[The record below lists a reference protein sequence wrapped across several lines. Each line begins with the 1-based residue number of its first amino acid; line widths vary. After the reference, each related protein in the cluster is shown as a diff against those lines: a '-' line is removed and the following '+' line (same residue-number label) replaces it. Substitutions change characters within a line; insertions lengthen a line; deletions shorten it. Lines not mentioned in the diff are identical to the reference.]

1 MSSGPLAVEALAPG
15 SDQPAAS
22 GTLVFVD
29 NAVDPSTG
37 TIKLRAQFQNG
48 KNALW
53 PGQFVNVRIKLYD
66 QNDALVVPSKSVQT
80 GPTGQYVF
88 VVRPDMTAELRK
100 VTVERTEGDDAIIA
114 TGLQTGERLVTPAQL
129 RIGAGAKRVAKA

>member
-1 MSSGPLAVEALAPG
+1 PVTEQQRRAVRGYMSSGPLAVEALAPG

-48 KNALW
+48 ENALW

-66 QNDALVVPSKSVQT
+66 QKDALVVPSRSVQT
-80 GPTGQYVF
+80 GPNGQYVF
-88 VVRPDMTAELRK
+88 VVKPDMTTELRM
-100 VTVERTEGDDAIIA
+100 VTVRSEEHTSE
-114 TGLQTGERLVTPAQL
+114 LQSRVDLVCRLL
-129 RIGAGAKRVAKA
+129 LEKK